1 MVRLGLAPTKAEKVM
16 VRIVVQIVVPLRG
29 TLDQAPRRNR
39 PSHPNLAKVVRGV
52 ILETILEAGRRRD
65 MVAMVAVIPI
75 KAMLVKITVMD
86 QQGVIIVEE
95 LPKAAAEVISP
106 KETVSRVTL

>member
-1 MVRLGLAPTKAEKVM
+1 MVRTVVQIA
-16 VRIVVQIVVPLRG
+16 VRIVVPLKV

-39 PSHPNLAKVVRGV
+39 PSHRNLAKVVRGV
-52 ILETILEAGRRRD
+52 ILETILEAGRRRG
-65 MVAMVAVIPI
+65 MVAMVRVIPI
-75 KAMLVKITVMD
+75 KAMLVKITVME

>member
-1 MVRLGLAPTKAEKVM
+1 
-16 VRIVVQIVVPLRG
+16 
-29 TLDQAPRRNR
+29 
-39 PSHPNLAKVVRGV
+39 
-52 ILETILEAGRRRD
+52 

>member
-1 MVRLGLAPTKAEKVM
+1 M
-16 VRIVVQIVVPLRG
+16 VRIVVRIAVQIVVPLRG

-65 MVAMVAVIPI
+65 MVAMVRVIPI
-75 KAMLVKITVMD
+75 KAMLVKITVME

-106 KETVSRVTL
+106 KETVSRCTLLLRPRE